1 MFEYDVTLSFAG
13 EDRDYVEKLAD
24 KLKER
29 GIKVFYDKYE
39 TGNLWGKDLY
49 QHLNDIYKNK
59 AEYCI
64 IFISKYYREKL
75 WTKHELKSAQ
85 SRAFNENKEYILPII
100 LDNTKIGEIEGLN
113 DTIGY
118 IEACKLTHIEIVNF
132 IEDKLNRDIN
142 IFWECKDVKELFE
155 ESIRKIAEISRTD
168 YNQIILYAATGSH
181 SYGLIV
187 VADAISFRKQ
197 KYRIV
202 VMEGLINKC
211 FRSGEVI
218 KIGNVH
224 KEQGYFQAVYET
236 KSELII
242 PIRSVGNIVGV
253 INVESEEQDYF
264 NLDMIEEIR
273 IISKHLGK
281 MLEKLKFDNG
291 YYKDIPYIS
300 L

>member
-85 SRAFNENKEYILPII
+85 SRVFNENKEYILPII

-118 IEACKLTHIEIVNF
+118 IEACKLSHIEIVNF

-211 FRSGEVI
+211 FRYGEVI